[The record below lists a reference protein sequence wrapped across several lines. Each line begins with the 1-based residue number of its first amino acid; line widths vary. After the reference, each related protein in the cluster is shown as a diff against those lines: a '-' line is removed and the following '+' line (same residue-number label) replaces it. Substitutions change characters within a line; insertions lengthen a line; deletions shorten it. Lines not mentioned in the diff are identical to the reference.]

1 MARKLKTYVT
11 SIGFFELAVAAP
23 SMKGA
28 LEAWGTERNL
38 FHQGFAK
45 ETDDPAIVAATM
57 AKPGI
62 VLKRSVGSRGAFR
75 EHAELPKSLP
85 ADKPSPTTKPRPT
98 IRPRVAKQ
106 GAPAKVLSLAEARAA
121 KQAAAAFEKE
131 RARRESENRK
141 EEAAR
146 ARQRAKIAAASA
158 KVKAAMEVA
167 RQRHVKI
174 IREIEATR
182 DALDRRK
189 AAEEVR
195 WNKEQEKLEERLQ
208 RTRE

>member
-1 MARKLKTYVT
+1 VPRKLKTYVT

-23 SMKGA
+23 SMKAA

-57 AKPGI
+57 AQPGI

-75 EHAELPKSLP
+75 EHADLPKFLP
-85 ADKPSPTTKPRPT
+85 ADKPSPVPKSRPT
-98 IRPRVAKQ
+98 IRPKVAKR
-106 GAPAKVLSLAEARAA
+106 GAPAKVLNLAEARAA
-121 KQAAAAFEKE
+121 KQAAAAFEKK

-141 EEAAR
+141 EEEAR
-146 ARQRAKIAAASA
+146 ACRQAKLAAASA
-158 KVKAAMEVA
+158 KVKAAMEEA
-167 RQRHVKI
+167 HQRHLKI
-174 IREIEATR
+174 IQEIEATR
-182 DALDRRK
+182 EALDRRK
-189 AAEEVR
+189 AAEDAR
-195 WNKEQEKLEERLQ
+195 WNKEREEFDERLR

>member
-85 ADKPSPTTKPRPT
+85 ADKPPRRT

-106 GAPAKVLSLAEARAA
+106 GASAKVLSLAEARAA

-141 EEAAR
+141 EEAAH